1 LSSEECFHRKRGV
14 FLLANPSVLHK
25 LVLFDNLFSLV
36 VGEAARIP
44 LHQDLRWPCSEANL
58 LGCNGFKMRVWVLV
72 GFVGV
77 LFIDLVRAKYK
88 ALKVSTLGCD
98 FGYLGLYCVLD
109 Y

>member
-1 LSSEECFHRKRGV
+1 
-14 FLLANPSVLHK
+14 
-25 LVLFDNLFSLV
+25 
-36 VGEAARIP
+36 
-44 LHQDLRWPCSEANL
+44 
-58 LGCNGFKMRVWVLV
+58 MRVWVLV